1 MSRAAPTRGRKT
13 RVMAV
18 TWLALLG
25 WLAAAAFTAAP
36 AQAHAALVGTDP
48 ADGATLDQVPRR
60 VALQFSEDIAPE
72 FVVVNVRVAG
82 SEPERVRTSVETT
95 TVRAML
101 GGISTSSPSGTRETW
116 QVDYRVVSTDGH
128 PITGSLDF
136 TAPAPPTDPATTT
149 AEEAGAAEAPTKGS
163 AEPPAAAAEPAAATP
178 RGGTAW
184 APTLTVGGITMA
196 VVLVAVSVLV
206 RGRRSVS

>member
-1 MSRAAPTRGRKT
+1 M
-13 RVMAV
+13 V
-18 TWLALLG
+18 TTSLSLLG
-25 WLAAAAFTAAP
+25 WLVAAVLTAAP

-48 ADGATLDQVPRR
+48 AAGAVLDQVPRR

-101 GGISTSSPSGTRETW
+101 DGVPTSSPPGTRETW
-116 QVDYRVVSTDGH
+116 QVDYRVVSVDGH
-128 PITGSLDF
+128 PITGSLEF
-136 TAPAPPTDPATTT
+136 AAPAPAGDPA
-149 AEEAGAAEAPTKGS
+149 EAANETEAAGTPTEGNDERS
-163 AEPPAAAAEPAAATP
+163 AAAAEPAAATP

-184 APTLTVGGITMA
+184 APTLTVGGITLA

-206 RGRRSVS
+206 RGRRSAS